1 MVHITLK
8 RKRIQRGRSRCGG
21 TNLLYVPVGPR
32 EKGDRIGGLNLMVS
46 IIGPTVLN
54 KNKRLDIF
62 LFSQNLLECH
72 VVV

>member
-1 MVHITLK
+1 
-8 RKRIQRGRSRCGG
+8 
-21 TNLLYVPVGPR
+21 VGPR

-46 IIGPTVLN
+46 IIGSTVLN